1 MAKFTK
7 KITSLIQGQVPEFVI
22 SDHPKFV
29 EFLKAYF
36 TFMECAELGITESQS
51 TEGILLETETGQ
63 SNRLLLD
70 ASRLGSEATQIDAG
84 GKVLQESSTYGK
96 FTFGE
101 IIKGQTSNA
110 ETAILAE
117 DLKNGRLF
125 INANDKFIEGETI
138 IGQTSGAS
146 GVAGTYRPNPVK

>member
-7 KITSLIQGQVPEFVI
+7 KITSLIQGQVPEFVL

-70 ASRLGSEATQIDAG
+70 ASRLGSEATQIDSG
-84 GKVLQESSTYGK
+84 DKVLQESSTYGK

-101 IIKGQTSNA
+101 IIQGQTSNA

-117 DLKNGRLF
+117 DLKNSRLF

-138 IGQTSGAS
+138 IGLSSGAS
-146 GVAGTYRPNPVK
+146 GVAGSYRPNPV